1 VHVLRVHD
9 VREVADF
16 LAVRS
21 VLEGDADLD
30 PSVRLEDRLRWEQG
44 S

>member
-1 VHVLRVHD
+1 VLRVHD
-9 VREVADF
+9 VREAADF

-21 VLEGDADLD
+21 VLEGGADLD
-30 PSVRLEDRLRWEQG
+30 PSLRLEDRLRWEQG